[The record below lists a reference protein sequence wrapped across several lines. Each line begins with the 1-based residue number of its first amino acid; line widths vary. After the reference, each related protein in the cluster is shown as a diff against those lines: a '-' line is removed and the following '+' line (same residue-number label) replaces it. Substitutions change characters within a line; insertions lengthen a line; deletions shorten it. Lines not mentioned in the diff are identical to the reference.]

1 MMDFSEIQISPAAAQ
16 QIETAAR
23 ANRLPHAI
31 IVEGGSEDDRLKLAR
46 LLARTLLCRGE
57 DRPCGVCSD
66 CRKALRGFHP
76 DLTECLAQPGD
87 TESLK
92 VDAIRQIRTDAF
104 IYPNEADRRVFLLH
118 NMQLSNEA
126 AQNALLKILEEPP
139 EYVCF
144 LLTCPTAT
152 ALLPTILSRACVY
165 SLGQQTESHSDE
177 TSEKITDLTRQIA
190 LALGAPNEYELMKI
204 TGAFEKD
211 YALLP
216 PVLTQVQL
224 LARDALTVK
233 SGAGR
238 SFLLS
243 ACPGEAAALARR
255 FTVSQLLD
263 FIAITEEMQAAVNGN
278 ANRNLLITRLCSRF
292 SAAAGK

>member
-1 MMDFSEIQISPAAAQ
+1 MMDLSELQINPATAQLIQAAVQ
-16 QIETAAR
+16 
-23 ANRLPHAI
+23 ANRLPHAVI
-31 IVEGGSEDDRLKLAR
+31 LEGGSESDRLTLAR
-46 LLARTLLCRGE
+46 RLAQALLCRGE
-57 DRPCGVCSD
+57 APPCGECAD

-76 DLTECLAQPGD
+76 DLTEYLAQPGD

-92 VDAIRQIRTDAF
+92 VDSVRRIRTDAY

-139 EYVCF
+139 AYVRF
-144 LLTCPTAT
+144 LLTCPSAT

-165 SLGQQTESHSDE
+165 NLGQQIEIRSDE
-177 TSEKITDLTRQIA
+177 ANEIINQTARQLA
-190 LALGAPNEYELMKI
+190 LALGAPNEFDLMTV

-216 PVLTQVQL
+216 PVLTQLQL
-224 LARDALTVK
+224 MVRDALTVK
-233 SGAGR
+233 SGVGQLP
-238 SFLLS
+238 LLS
-243 ACPGEAAALARR
+243 SCSNEASALARR
-255 FTVSQLLD
+255 FTVRQLLE
-263 FIAITEEMQAAVNGN
+263 FAAIAEEMQAAVNGN
-278 ANRNLLITRLCSRF
+278 ANRNLLITRLCSRL